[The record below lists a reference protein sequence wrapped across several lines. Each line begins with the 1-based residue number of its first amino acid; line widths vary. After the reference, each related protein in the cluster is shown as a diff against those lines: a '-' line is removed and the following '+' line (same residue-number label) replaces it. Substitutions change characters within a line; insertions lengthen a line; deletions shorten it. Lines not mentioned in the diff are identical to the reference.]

1 MPRET
6 ASRNRS
12 GSPVRSP
19 VDFDRACFEIDFA
32 DHLRGRRHEALSAF
46 VLDAHHIVRAGADKS
61 RHATQTFALSIYHR
75 KADQIDLVE
84 LVRSGLGQ
92 ILAPER
98 HLGSAVC
105 TGPLGTVASFE
116 TRHQVGAVRA
126 AIRHRDLTELPRL
139 ADPPPGILAEVA
151 PA

>member
-32 DHLRGRRHEALSAF
+32 DHFRGRRHEALSAF
-46 VLDAHHIVRAGADKS
+46 VLDAHHIVRACADKS

-84 LVRSGLGQ
+84 LVRSGLRQ
-92 ILAPER
+92 ILAPDR
-98 HLGSAVC
+98 NLGSAVRS
-105 TGPLGTVASFE
+105 GLLRAAASLE
-116 TRHQVGAVRA
+116 ARHQVGAVRA
-126 AIRHRDLTELPRL
+126 ALRNRDLTEFPRL
-139 ADPPPGILAEVA
+139 ADPPRGVLAEVA
-151 PA
+151 AS